1 MVAIA
6 AILLTVAHPGIF
18 FPAMTVSSRNAK
30 KIAKNHEQLAS
41 EDREE
46 KEQI

>member
-18 FPAMTVSSRNAK
+18 FPDISSRHSRANAK
-30 KIAKNHEQLAS
+30 SQELPLS
-41 EDREE
+41 EDKMSSEP
-46 KEQI
+46 